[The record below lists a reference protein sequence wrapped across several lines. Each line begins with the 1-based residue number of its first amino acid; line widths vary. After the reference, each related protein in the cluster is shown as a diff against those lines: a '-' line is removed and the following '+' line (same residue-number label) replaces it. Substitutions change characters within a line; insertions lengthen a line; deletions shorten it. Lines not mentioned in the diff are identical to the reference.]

1 MNTSIYGNLLM
12 TNCTIRV
19 FQNQL
24 DLSWPSNCFILREA
38 ASDGKTQ
45 PFWLAIMQ
53 QCLKNMLKWQRRRR

>member
-1 MNTSIYGNLLM
+1 MNASMDGNLLM
-12 TNCTIRV
+12 TNCTIRF

-24 DLSWPSNCFILREA
+24 ELSWPSDCSILREA

-45 PFWLAIMQ
+45 PFWLAITQ